1 MMDNPMSIALMF
13 DRESL
18 RIPELLKAATDA
30 LRNVAGVKWAAISP
44 AFWAATAQRVPEYV
58 EKLTDVSVTDV
69 LTKAWKVNRQFAK
82 YTDTKQY
89 PPGKE
94 SIVELYTHHL
104 KSSYEPYLEV
114 TLDGV
119 PSGKLEFA
127 LELDVALKAG
137 NLVIKNGKFMRLEP
151 GGCEVT
157 GTLSLQKVQVSDKK
171 IREFPWAGIPLGKGG
186 EGIEIDKVM

>member
-1 MMDNPMSIALMF
+1 MKDNPLSIAVMF

-18 RIPELLKAATDA
+18 RIPELLKAASEA
-30 LRNVAGVKWAAISP
+30 LRNLAGAKWAAISP
-44 AFWAATAQRVPEYV
+44 AFWTATAQRVPEYV

-69 LTKAWKVNRQFAK
+69 LTEAWKINRQFVK

-94 SIVELYTHHL
+94 SIVELYTHHI
-104 KSSYEPYLEV
+104 KSSYEPYLKV
-114 TLDGV
+114 TMDGV
-119 PSGKLEFA
+119 ETGRLEFA

-137 NLVIKNGKFMRLEP
+137 NLVIRNGRFMRIEP

-157 GTLSLQKVQVSDKK
+157 GTLSLQKVQVSEKK
-171 IREFPWAGIPLGKGG
+171 IREFPWPAIPLGKGG
-186 EGIEIDKVM
+186 EGIEIDKVV